1 MSFDKIFDLT
11 AGVYFNFYNICIYV
25 SIRWTIKSWPRLM
38 GSRRSAFQNENQII
52 KFRRFGGEGAPPP
65 SIRAYS
71 GRQKSVSYSAATG
84 ARCVVL
90 ALLEPMYCT
99 ISYYIILYHTIN
111 TSYIIS
117 HSDKTEVWAR
127 SCHGA
132 STHQAHGSRA
142 SYACVPTGAATC
154 NAVRQQN
161 SRQGTPLQQPST
173 IRHSFALK
181 PDNFCTAPQTMPRYF
196 QVMYPPINL
205 NAALNG
211 SPYVDHTP
219 WAQRGVPIRPG

>member
-99 ISYYIILYHTIN
+99 ISYYIILLIHHISYRTATKQKSGRVLVMVRARIKHTAAVQA
-111 TSYIIS
+111 TRVFLQVLLLAMQFDS
-117 HSDKTEVWAR
+117 KTV
-127 SCHGA
+127 
-132 STHQAHGSRA
+132 
-142 SYACVPTGAATC
+142 
-154 NAVRQQN
+154 VREPHC
-161 SRQGTPLQQPST
+161 S
-173 IRHSFALK
+173 
-181 PDNFCTAPQTMPRYF
+181 
-196 QVMYPPINL
+196 
-205 NAALNG
+205 
-211 SPYVDHTP
+211 SPVLF
-219 WAQRGVPIRPG
+219 VILSL